1 MAGSPF
7 RVSVYWGDRS
17 SISDRITRVAVHIAQ
32 LLPHSDLRPWVLRAR
47 EVAVVVPNY
56 LTTTTKPP
64 HHASAQLPLDI
75 PANEG
80 LDGIARGVVIA
91 LLHRGLHEVGG
102 GGEELAAD
110 SAIQPNLGRANGI
123 DDDAGRVG

>member
-64 HHASAQLPLDI
+64 HYVSSQLALDI
-75 PANEG
+75 STNERLHG
-80 LDGIARGVVIA
+80 FARMIIVA
-91 LLHRGLHEVGG
+91 LLHRRLHEVACGR
-102 GGEELAAD
+102 EELAAD
-110 SAIQPNLGRANGI
+110 PAIQSNLGRANGI